1 MQPNLL
7 CRLLRSSTRQRPG
20 AMLIITVVVLG
31 AVALAVVFSGALRGL
46 GEMSMGIAETRSKE
60 ALAGADACTE
70 EAMLQLTLNTSY
82 AGGTVTIG
90 NTVCTIA
97 VDTSSATLRTITVT
111 AVRDRW
117 TVRLKAVTDISGSR
131 QSLVW
136 WKQEM

>member
-1 MQPNLL
+1 
-7 CRLLRSSTRQRPG
+7 
-20 AMLIITVVVLG
+20 MLIITVVVLG